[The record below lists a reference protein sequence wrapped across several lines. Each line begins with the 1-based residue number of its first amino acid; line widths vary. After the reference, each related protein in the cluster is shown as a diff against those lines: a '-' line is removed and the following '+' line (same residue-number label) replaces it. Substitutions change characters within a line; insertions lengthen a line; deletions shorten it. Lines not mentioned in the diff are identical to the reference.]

1 MKVYPKTTNYM
12 PRQQFRDLATMP
24 REIVTLQFGHYA
36 NHVAS
41 HIWNAQELSFTYDEA
56 APVCACSM
64 TMSLVHLTLSVA
76 GT

>member
-1 MKVYPKTTNYM
+1 
-12 PRQQFRDLATMP
+12 MP

-56 APVCACSM
+56 APVCIGRMMVFS
-64 TMSLVHLTLSVA
+64 VYNPELTLLSIA
-76 GT
+76 GARA